1 MEIMAPC
8 GKLVGK
14 RLSFCDQA
22 IADSGLRR
30 RGGLGR

>member
-14 RLSFCDQA
+14 RLSFCNKTVT
-22 IADSGLRR
+22 DSGLRR